1 MICEKSK
8 YKLWG
13 ALWLNYRMFSC
24 EIVYS
29 YRLLKLKVNIKK
41 CWVQAMYNSE
51 GKIADALYEIL
62 NK

>member
-1 MICEKSK
+1 
-8 YKLWG
+8 
-13 ALWLNYRMFSC
+13 MFSC

-29 YRLLKLKVNIKK
+29 YRLLKLKVKIKK

-51 GKIADALYEIL
+51 GKIADTLYEIL